1 MLSVKIEFFHDVL
14 SCWCFNASERV
25 RAFVAAHPQVELE
38 LTLSV
43 PLVGVKVSFSPQA
56 LAKAAGPVGEAVAD
70 VVEGVGSGAGQ
81 VLEGLATVGDKA
93 IDLVG
98 DVVGKVTSHLDEIG
112 ITDLAGAVSAV
123 VSASAVRIRDLVL
136 VI

>member
-1 MLSVKIEFFHDVL
+1 MSLVSALHSIGLGATSGTVSRSGVSV
-14 SCWCFNASERV
+14 SASSS
-25 RAFVAAHPQVELE
+25 QG

-98 DVVGKVTSHLDEIG
+98 DVVGYGALAARGVGLLIDEF
-112 ITDLAGAVSAV
+112 V
-123 VSASAVRIRDLVL
+123 
-136 VI
+136 